1 MPAAQ
6 DETYGLRRKILGL
19 RPLPPRNFR
28 NHTTKKSCAFN
39 VTGVLHGKLW
49 RAPVERGLRRQKIV
63 PQASA
68 CCAKSPNFSDFRG
81 VDPAQQQ
88 VRLNVTGV

>member
-1 MPAAQ
+1 MSDQQWFRQRAGSAQQPARAKNR
-6 DETYGLRRKILGL
+6 DSRG
-19 RPLPPRNFR
+19 
-28 NHTTKKSCAFN
+28 KK
-39 VTGVLHGKLW
+39 VLHGKLW

-68 CCAKSPNFSDFRG
+68 CCAKSPNFSDFPG

-88 VRLNVTGV
+88 VRLNVTGVLCNQ